1 MYHKIPRDGAYF
13 IDDVKK
19 LFPMRLRNKVFRI
32 DRESEIRLK
41 NLEKQIEKVRRAAC
55 SPHFHHFVY

>member
-1 MYHKIPRDGAYF
+1 
-13 IDDVKK
+13 
-19 LFPMRLRNKVFRI
+19 MRLRNKAFRI

-41 NLEKQIEKVRRAAC
+41 NLEKQIEKVRRTAC